1 MSNVKYVDGII
12 KDVIEK
18 QVKEIN
24 EAEALRKA
32 WASVEF
38 PTKKDGTEF
47 QSLAKNF
54 TNCTLNTKS
63 YAMFNFE
70 KGISVFART
79 HDGSPVYD
87 SIDTYDALNRHIK
100 NERAEAHPERVIK
113 PSQYLVPFY
122 VKSVED
128 LRADI
133 MNKTVYWAKVAN
145 DKKQMLITFEKETK
159 DLVDKIGDLFTEFEE
174 KNGKRMASLAKDTIR
189 ENFIMF
195 N

>member
-1 MSNVKYVDGII
+1 MSYVNFMDGII
-12 KDVIEK
+12 KDVIED

-32 WASVEF
+32 WANVEF

-47 QSLAKNF
+47 QALSKNF

-70 KGISVFART
+70 KEISVFART
-79 HDGSPVYD
+79 HDGRPVHD
-87 SIDTYDALNRHIK
+87 SIDTYESITRYTK
-100 NERAEAHPERVIK
+100 NERAEAHPERVVK

-133 MNKTVYWAKVAN
+133 VNKTVYWAKVAN

-159 DLVDKIGDLFTEFEE
+159 DLVNKVGDLFTEFEE
-174 KNGKRMASLAKDTIR
+174 KNGKQMASLAKNTIR
-189 ENFIMF
+189 EHFFMF

>member
-1 MSNVKYVDGII
+1 M
-12 KDVIEK
+12 
-18 QVKEIN
+18 
-24 EAEALRKA
+24 
-32 WASVEF
+32 
-38 PTKKDGTEF
+38 
-47 QSLAKNF
+47 
-54 TNCTLNTKS
+54 
-63 YAMFNFE
+63 
-70 KGISVFART
+70 
-79 HDGSPVYD
+79 
-87 SIDTYDALNRHIK
+87 
-100 NERAEAHPERVIK
+100 IK

-174 KNGKRMASLAKDTIR
+174 KNGKRMASLAKNTIR
-189 ENFIMF
+189 ENFFMF